1 MTEAHRPAPRSR
13 RVTRPS
19 TAWASLAFLAVLAAA
34 ALDPA
39 PARGEDLV
47 DGFSLSAGVFNVLN
61 QERSAEAG
69 FELRLRP
76 LWEGTAERPWVLR
89 PAAGAMATSDEAIY
103 GYAGFRLEI
112 PLGER
117 WTVVPQTA
125 AGYYERGD
133 GKELGGSVQFRS
145 GLELSYRLSP
155 AYSVGAV
162 FYHLS
167 NAGLE
172 RPNPGSESLVL
183 FWAWR

>member
-1 MTEAHRPAPRSR
+1 MKRSILS
-13 RVTRPS
+13 V
-19 TAWASLAFLAVLAAA
+19 AVLVLLA
-34 ALDPA
+34 ALAGPPA
-39 PARGEDLV
+39 ARAQGLV
-47 DGFSLSAGVFNVLN
+47 DGLALSAGAFNVLN
-61 QERSAEAG
+61 EDRAAEAG

-76 LWEGTAERPWVLR
+76 LWEGTADRPWIVR
-89 PAAGAMATSDEAIY
+89 PAVGAMATVDEAIY

-117 WTVVPQTA
+117 FVLAPQTA

-145 GLELSYRLSP
+145 GLELAYRLSP
-155 AYSVGAV
+155 AHSVGAV
-162 FYHLS
+162 LYHLS

-172 RPNPGSESLVL
+172 RPNPGSESLIL